1 MHRFPR
7 IPRLGLVAAVL
18 AAVATVPASATT
30 GPTAEITSSNLFLG
44 STKVEVGS
52 RANGSFG
59 SSVAAPA
66 GFSPRTNSGTILG
79 FRVNETECDWTDPGC
94 ITLGDFFTP
103 GSPYEAWGV
112 QIGNGTPA
120 YNSNAANGIAGA
132 FASSDAATSSGVWQS
147 SSDVGGAIRVRA
159 TYSLPQYGWLV
170 NSVFELTNT
179 SGATVND
186 VYVMRGLDPDN
197 CRMESRV
204 LCDSN
209 GDGVADTAGT
219 TGGVFD
225 THQRIV
231 SQGTASTPALIT
243 ATQTN
248 GSYLG
253 LRAEGDQARVFA
265 QNSSFSN
272 PADLQALW
280 NGANGAYTD
289 TVGHT
294 SFGDN
299 GIYTVV
305 RVPSI
310 APGAT
315 ATVRI
320 QYVVKEIPGAADL
333 SGSAVSGSS
342 TLVDVLAA
350 NTPGS
355 TLQGICT
362 APAHG
367 TAVVEGGK
375 VRYTPAA
382 GFTGTDTFEYSTGGP
397 CGRVTMTVTAA
408 PAAEQPDAVA
418 VPGAAPKL
426 VAGKGGVRS
435 TVTLTLPRAGR
446 YTFIYLDAA
455 ARRVPMVTG
464 SKVGVR
470 TLRRQ
475 FSAPV
480 LVTAQDSV
488 TVKLAVTLLRKT
500 PKGLKLRIVRRTPDG
515 VLSDMLL

>member
-1 MHRFPR
+1 MQRPLR
-7 IPRLGLVAAVL
+7 ARRVGLAAALLAAAAVP
-18 AAVATVPASATT
+18 ATATT
-30 GPTAEITSSNLFLG
+30 GPTAQITSSNLFLG
-44 STKVEVGS
+44 TTKVEVGS

-59 SSVAAPA
+59 SSIAAPA

-112 QIGNGTPA
+112 QIGAGSPV
-120 YNSNAANGIAGA
+120 YNSNAVTGITGSFTSAEA
-132 FASSDAATSSGVWQS
+132 ASASGVWETS
-147 SSDVGGAIRVRA
+147 ADVGGAVRVRA
-159 TYSLPQYGWLV
+159 AYSLPPYGWLV
-170 NSVFELTNT
+170 NSTFELTNT

-197 CRMESRV
+197 CRMESRT
-204 LCDSN
+204 LCDSD

-219 TGGVFD
+219 GGVFD
-225 THQRIV
+225 THQTIV
-231 SQGTASTPALIT
+231 TQGTASTSALIT

-253 LRAEGDQARVFA
+253 LRAEGEQARVFA
-265 QNSSFSN
+265 QNSNFSN
-272 PADLQALW
+272 PANLQALW
-280 NGANGAYTD
+280 NGSNGAYTH

-299 GIYTVV
+299 GIYAVV

-310 APGAT
+310 APGET

-320 QYVVKEIPGAADL
+320 QYVVKEIAAAANL
-333 SGSAVSGSS
+333 SDTAVSGSS
-342 TLVDVLAA
+342 KLVDVLSA
-350 NTPGS
+350 NTPGTS
-355 TLQGICT
+355 LQGICT

-367 TAVVEGGK
+367 TAVVEAGK

-397 CGRVTMTVTAA
+397 CGLVTMTVTAA
-408 PAAEQPDAVA
+408 PAQEPDAVA
-418 VPGAAPKL
+418 VPKAMPKL
-426 VAGKGGVRS
+426 LAGKGGVRA
-435 TVTLTLPRAGR
+435 TVSLTLPKAGR

-455 ARRVPMVTG
+455 GKRVPMVSG
-464 SKVGVR
+464 SRVGSR
-470 TLRRQ
+470 QLKRQ

-480 LVTAQDSV
+480 LVTGQDAV
-488 TVKLAVTLLRKT
+488 AVKLSVTLLRKT
-500 PKGLKLRIVRRTPDG
+500 PKGLKLRIVRRTADG
-515 VLSDMLL
+515 ALSDMLL

>member
-1 MHRFPR
+1 MPTATRGRR
-7 IPRLGLVAAVL
+7 IGL
-18 AAVATVPASATT
+18 AAALIAAATAVPATATT
-30 GPTAEITSSNLFLG
+30 GPTAQTTSSNLFLG
-44 STKVEVGS
+44 TTKVEVGS

-79 FRVNETECDWTDPGC
+79 FRVNETECDWTDPAC

-112 QIGNGTPA
+112 QIGGGSPV
-120 YNSNAANGIAGA
+120 YNSNAVTGITGSFTTA
-132 FASSDAATSSGVWQS
+132 DAANASGVWETS
-147 SSDVGGAIRVRA
+147 ADIGGAIRVRA

-170 NSVFELTNT
+170 NSTFELTNT
-179 SGATVND
+179 SGATLTD

-197 CRMESRV
+197 CRMETRT
-204 LCDSN
+204 LCDSD
-209 GDGVADTAGT
+209 GDGVADTGAGI
-219 TGGVFD
+219 FD
-225 THQRIV
+225 THQTIV
-231 SQGTASTPALIT
+231 SQGSASTPALIT

-253 LRAEGDQARVFA
+253 LRAEGPEARVFA

-272 PADLQALW
+272 PASLQALW
-280 NGANGAYTD
+280 NGANGAYTM
-289 TVGHT
+289 TTGHT

-299 GIYTVV
+299 GIYGVV

-315 ATVRI
+315 ATVRF

-333 SGSAVSGSS
+333 SDTAVSGSS
-342 TLVDVLAA
+342 KLVDVLAA
-350 NTPGS
+350 NTAGS
-355 TLQGICT
+355 ALQGICT

-367 TAVVEGGK
+367 TAVVESGK

-408 PAAEQPDAVA
+408 PEAPAPDAVA
-418 VPGAAPKL
+418 VPGSAPKL
-426 VAGKGGVRS
+426 VAGKGGVRA
-435 TVTLTLPRAGR
+435 TVSLTLPKAGR
-446 YTFIYLDAA
+446 YTFIYLDASG
-455 ARRVPMVTG
+455 RRVPMTSG
-464 SKVGVR
+464 SKVGAR
-470 TLRRQ
+470 NLKRQ

-480 LVTAQDSV
+480 LVTSQDAVAVRLS
-488 TVKLAVTLLRKT
+488 VTLLRKT

-515 VLSDMLL
+515 TLSDMLI